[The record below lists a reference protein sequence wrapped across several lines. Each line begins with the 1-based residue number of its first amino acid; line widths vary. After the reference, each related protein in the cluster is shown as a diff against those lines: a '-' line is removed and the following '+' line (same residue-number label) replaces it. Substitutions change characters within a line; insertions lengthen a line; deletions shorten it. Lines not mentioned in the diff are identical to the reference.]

1 MSSVPLNT
9 RDYIIFRGYFP
20 KQSFRFSDGLFIGA
34 SFSAARSLFLK
45 KGFKKIN
52 VAAITKQANIAVGT
66 FYKYYSSKEEI
77 FYEVYQA
84 ENEVA
89 KRKIVTQ
96 VDTNQ
101 SPKETIKQFITTIIQ
116 TSKQSPILAEWYQNT
131 EVSQLIR
138 DYDKNEDDWQNSFVY
153 SFLVKNVQRWQEI
166 GEFRQDIDMETTLAL
181 FNSLVVVDN
190 HKEEMRANN
199 YPHVLELLA
208 DMIVDGLSVKE

>member
-1 MSSVPLNT
+1 M
-9 RDYIIFRGYFP
+9 
-20 KQSFRFSDGLFIGA
+20 GA

-52 VAAITKQANIAVGT
+52 AAAITKQANIAVGT